1 MNKRGSEY
9 PLASH
14 KLLSANGEEFSLMR
28 SGMEVQVQIP
38 VRLLVRIL
46 VGFLVL
52 TFWFPLSSSN

>member
-1 MNKRGSEY
+1 
-9 PLASH
+9 
-14 KLLSANGEEFSLMR
+14 MR